1 MHLFAVVLVSE
12 LPFVS
17 SSLKL
22 VLPVLFPCL
31 LCVFFCDVFRILKVF
46 LLHICSLFVVIVIQR
61 TCIQVP
67 PLTEGL
73 RLRNS
78 TVFKVTAEMR
88 SLVFFVALLKRSLVK
103 LFAADH
109 SCEGHKPESVKV
121 LQLERK
127 Q

>member
-67 PLTEGL
+67 PLTE
-73 RLRNS
+73 
-78 TVFKVTAEMR
+78 VFKA
-88 SLVFFVALLKRSLVK
+88 SQLNCFQG
-103 LFAADH
+103 H
-109 SCEGHKPESVKV
+109 SRNEKPGFLCCPSEEIVGETV
-121 LQLERK
+121 CC
-127 Q
+127 